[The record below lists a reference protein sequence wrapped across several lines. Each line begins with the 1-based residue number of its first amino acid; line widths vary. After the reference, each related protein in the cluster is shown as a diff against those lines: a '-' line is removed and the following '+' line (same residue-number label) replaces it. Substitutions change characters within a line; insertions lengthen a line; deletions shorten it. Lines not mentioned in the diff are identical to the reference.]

1 MDKNNFHDKKS
12 YSENFSEELAYDLKR
27 VFSKYFKSFNLVL
40 LAVTITIAVIT
51 SIMNFDNKTDEMKG
65 FDDNAE

>member
-1 MDKNNFHDKKS
+1 M
-12 YSENFSEELAYDLKR
+12 KR